1 MRSVLEGLNN
11 VIQKSNSKEA
21 TQAIKEVESVIGE
34 LPGSNGIKSPLSKAR
49 RLFRKKEPDSEKALE
64 LLSESP

>member
-21 TQAIKEVESVIGE
+21 TQAIKEVESVMGE
-34 LPGSNGIKSPLSKAR
+34 VPSSYVIKSLLSKAR
-49 RLFRKKEPDSEKALE
+49 RLFRKKAHDREKALE